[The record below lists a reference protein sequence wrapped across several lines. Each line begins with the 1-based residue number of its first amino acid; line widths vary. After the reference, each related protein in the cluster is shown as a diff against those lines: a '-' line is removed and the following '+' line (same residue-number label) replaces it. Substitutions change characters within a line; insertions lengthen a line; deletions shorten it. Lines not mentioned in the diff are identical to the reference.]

1 MIAYSV
7 FILGFGVACY
17 ALLDTVRTPEKHVR
31 LMPRWGWQL
40 FILSLPFVGALS
52 WFIAGKPSRKE
63 LAHAVMTGR
72 LVTQPLRYDSS
83 RYLAPDDDDAW
94 LRTLTPKR
102 PVRTDGDSEAAA

>member
-1 MIAYSV
+1 
-7 FILGFGVACY
+7 
-17 ALLDTVRTPEKHVR
+17 
-31 LMPRWGWQL
+31 
-40 FILSLPFVGALS
+40 
-52 WFIAGKPSRKE
+52 
-63 LAHAVMTGR
+63 MTGR